1 MNSPQIQL
9 PPGQKRSHSLLI
21 GVWLAGFL
29 VTYLSFFICPIFFN
43 SAHVMQF
50 FKTVS
55 AIDPIGIDLKHVLL
69 CSEAALKHAPIMD
82 YINVNPPLASLLFMP
97 LLSMDF
103 FLAYKI
109 MTVVTIVSFITMTFL
124 LPLQSSK
131 SKLVTPLLVFLLVT
145 GLYSYGFQ
153 FELERGQFHVLAV
166 FLSFLAIWIFHY
178 YPRWRFLAYVLFTI
192 SVQLKTY
199 PAIFALMLISDWRDW
214 KRNFARLFLLA
225 AANVAL
231 LFVLGPEFCAA
242 FVQVARTQSADPVL
256 SPATHSIRAFVMLAS
271 QYLSDQGWP
280 WLSQHSTLVQS
291 ILLAMVAACVIV
303 LLLAAYRE
311 NKGGINPYLLLTC
324 TLCAM
329 LIPPQS
335 HDYKLSI
342 LAAPVAVLFTN
353 ERFAD
358 GFDHLFPRVVAIVL
372 IFIFSVLYTSTTYP
386 SINKPTLLK
395 CNCPAL
401 LLMLLAITL
410 LSLLSKPRAES
421 QAR

>member
-225 AANVAL
+225 VANVAL

>member
-311 NKGGINPYLLLTC
+311 NKGGVNPYLLLTC